1 MLSVLA
7 AILVLACPSAALLA
21 AVPPRAQTA
30 AGPVFG
36 FRANGTD
43 AFRGM
48 PYAAPPTGANRFR
61 PPQPYEGSWSAPRD
75 ATDFGASCV
84 QMGSPGTEAKG
95 QPLTPAWNSINLT
108 DSSEDCLFINV
119 YTPAGASAGASAAE
133 HQPGRPVMFY
143 MHAGEFRFGSSNDL
157 ESAWPYFDVD
167 HDVVLVTANVRLG
180 LFGFAALDSLRHR
193 DPSNSTGNY
202 GMQDIRAALRWVQ
215 ANIRAFGGDPSRV
228 TIFGESSGGSSVA
241 FHVTSAKSQG
251 LFQRAIL
258 ESPGVTQY
266 KTWHAMTTNT
276 NFAASVLTAAGSK
289 DCAFPAT
296 KAETTTTAS
305 ASTDAMMYD
314 ANGFRSI
321 SGLGLLGRHRPT
333 IATFSTRAAAQT
345 SCLANPKCFMVATG
359 PTFSIFKP
367 TKIEHTTIGG
377 DTLVAGNLQNV
388 EIFLGN
394 VSLYGLGNASQFIV
408 DIRLPDPVAAEACLV
423 GASAVDLISV
433 NGAPPYD
440 DSFFTDASAPT
451 LDGVELSEPLSEL
464 SRSKDALSK
473 GVALLAGANL
483 DEGTE
488 FMADAP
494 PLACDATDSEF
505 LAWSTQFYG
514 PKLGP
519 LVPML
524 YTNLEMPA
532 PLCLDQRHPGTNTS
546 VQWQG
551 AMRSAGDSTMLC
563 PTREMLAASSAW
575 GNDVFWYFF
584 IATPIRSVNMEDM
597 AYWGAFHGAEVPFVF
612 GDQFELSSDG
622 ERALS
627 RAMGC
632 FWTNFASTGN
642 PNQGPGDCAKHLGLP
657 HWPTLGEKGAA
668 VIFSN
673 TSLTVRQNLKQA
685 ICDTFAEHPH

>member
-1 MLSVLA
+1 
-7 AILVLACPSAALLA
+7 
-21 AVPPRAQTA
+21 
-30 AGPVFG
+30 VFG

-61 PPQPYEGSWSAPRD
+61 PPQPVAHTWTTPRD
-75 ATDFGASCV
+75 ATRFGPSCI
-84 QMGSPGTEAKG
+84 QMGSPGTGEKG

-119 YTPAGASAGASAAE
+119 YTPAGASAASAERAAGDADRDDE
-133 HQPGRPVMFY
+133 KGGRPVMFY

-180 LFGFAALDSLRHR
+180 LFGFAAMDTLRHR

-202 GMQDIRAALRWVQ
+202 GMQDIRAALHWVQ
-215 ANIRAFGGDPSRV
+215 DNIQAFGGDPTRV

-241 FHVTSAKSQG
+241 FHVTSPKSQG

-266 KTWHAMTTNT
+266 KTWEAMNTNT
-276 NFAASVLTAAGSK
+276 KYAASILTAAGSK
-289 DCAFPAT
+289 GCAFPTAVMAPTAT
-296 KAETTTTAS
+296 AAAASPTVPAS
-305 ASTDAMMYD
+305 ARDVGAVYD
-314 ANGFRSI
+314 NNGFRTI
-321 SGLGLLGRHRPT
+321 SGLALLGRKQPKISTHPT
-333 IATFSTRAAAQT
+333 REAAQNA
-345 SCLANPKCFMVATG
+345 CLANPKCFMVATG
-359 PTFSIFKP
+359 PKFSVFKP
-367 TKIEHTTIGG
+367 NQIEHTTIGG

-388 EIFLGN
+388 EIYLGN
-394 VSLYGLGNASQFIV
+394 VSLYGFGNASQFII
-408 DIRLPDPVAAEACLV
+408 DIRLPDPEAAEACLV
-423 GASAVDLISV
+423 GASAVDLISI

-451 LDGVELSEPLSEL
+451 LDGVELSVPLSEL
-464 SRSKDALSK
+464 SRSKDALPK
-473 GVALLAGANL
+473 NVALLAGANL

-488 FMADAP
+488 FMMEAP
-494 PLACDATDSEF
+494 PLACDATDAEF
-505 LAWSTQFYG
+505 LEWSTKFYG
-514 PKLGP
+514 PELGP
-519 LVPML
+519 LVPKL
-524 YTNLEMPA
+524 YANPEMPA

-584 IATPIRSVNMEDM
+584 VATPIRSVNMEGIQ
-597 AYWGAFHGAEVPFVF
+597 YYGAFHGAEVPFVF

-632 FWTNFASTGN
+632 YWTNFAATGD
-642 PNQGPGDCAKHLGLP
+642 PNRGPSDCTKQLGLP
-657 HWPTLGEKGAA
+657 PWPTLGEKGTGGGNAL
-668 VIFSN
+668 VFSN
-673 TSLTVRQNLKQA
+673 TSMTVRHNLKQE
-685 ICDTFAEHPH
+685 ICDTFAKHPHSAINDNASQ